1 MNKIISL
8 ICFVMAAVC
17 ATSCAS
23 NDSFEIKCHIA
34 GLGTAQVDMV
44 YYDGLAVKTVVSH
57 GVDDEVTISGV
68 SPQYTI
74 AEIFTA
80 DGQLL
85 LSTVVKNGD
94 KISVDFDPEKSGEI
108 SIKGN
113 DPSGEIAAFMRDNAG
128 LIAAGSADSLNIAVE
143 KIVTSQRDALSS
155 TVLLMTYYDF
165 SADPQR
171 GDSILNLLTPEAR
184 QLASVRNFTRNISI
198 HLKRSGDKIV
208 RPISIYTSRDSAFD
222 FVPYRH
228 SCSIL
233 IVTDGNT
240 EASHRT
246 LLRKLRKDFK
256 DEKLDMAEISVA
268 PDSAVWRASIK
279 SDSATWHQG
288 WLQGS
293 LGNPSLFN
301 LAITSQPCIIVADQS
316 GRQIYRGRSTESA
329 DSIIRH
335 FIASDTI
342 K

>member
-8 ICFVMAAVC
+8 ICFAVAFFC
-17 ATSCAS
+17 VTSCGS

-44 YYDGLAVKTVVSH
+44 YFDGLAVKTVAVH
-57 GVDDEVTISGV
+57 GVDDEVTLLGK

-85 LSTVVKNGD
+85 LATVVKNGEKLSAD
-94 KISVDFDPEKSGEI
+94 IDPDNSGKI

-113 DPSGEIAAFMRDNAG
+113 DPAGEIAAFMRDNAG
-128 LIAAGSADSLNIAVE
+128 LIAAGASDSLNIAVE
-143 KIVTSQRDALSS
+143 KSVVSRRDALSS
-155 TVLLMTYYDF
+155 TALLMTYYDF

-184 QLASVRNFTRNISI
+184 QLATVRNFTRNISI
-198 HLKRSGDKIV
+198 LLKRSGDKIV

-228 SCSIL
+228 SCSML
-233 IVTDGNT
+233 IVTEGST
-240 EASHRT
+240 EASDRA

-268 PDSAVWRASIK
+268 ADSAAWRASIMG
-279 SDSATWHQG
+279 DSATWHQG

-301 LAITSQPCIIVADQS
+301 LAITSLPCIIVADQT
-316 GRQIYRGRSTESA
+316 GRQMYRGQSAEAA
-329 DSIIRH
+329 DSTIRH
-335 FIASDTI
+335 HFASD